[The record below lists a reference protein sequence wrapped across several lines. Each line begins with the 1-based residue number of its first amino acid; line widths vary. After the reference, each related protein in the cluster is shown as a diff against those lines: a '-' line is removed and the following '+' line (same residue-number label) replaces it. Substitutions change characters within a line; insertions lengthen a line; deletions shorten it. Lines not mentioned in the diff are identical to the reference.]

1 VDDVAYQQFER
12 LDREHW
18 WLRGRR
24 SIFFS
29 LLDHLLPR
37 ERTMSSLDVGCGY
50 GGMLREL
57 ERYGPA
63 HGVDIFPEAVDYCR
77 RHGIERVRLAS
88 AYALPAPDESFDI
101 LTFFD
106 CIEHL
111 DDDLAALRESHRVLR
126 AGGHL
131 VVTVP
136 AYNFLYANN
145 DRVAHHKRRYTVRE
159 LRSKLEAADFELRKA
174 TYVNTLLFPVI
185 LPLVLLKK
193 LKERFLPVTDDPRT
207 NLTHPVPKLLNE
219 ALFRIF
225 RSEQFVLRRM
235 SFPVGHSIF
244 VLAEKSSQA
253 PVTRPPRVHREA
265 QPPASM

>member
-1 VDDVAYQQFER
+1 VDEVAYDQFER
-12 LDREHW
+12 LENEHW

-24 SIFFS
+24 SIFFD

-37 ERTMSSLDVGCGY
+37 DGPVSSLDVGCGY

-63 HGVDIFPEAVDYCR
+63 HGVDNFPEAVERCKQR
-77 RHGIERVRLAS
+77 GLERVRMAS
-88 AYALPAPDESFDI
+88 AYSLPDPDEHFD
-101 LTFFD
+101 LLAFFD

-126 AGGHL
+126 PGGHV

-136 AYNFLYANN
+136 AYNLLYANN
-145 DRVAHHKRRYTVRE
+145 DRLAHHKRRYTRRE
-159 LRSKLEAADFELRKA
+159 LRSKLEATGFELRKA

-193 LKERFLPVTDDPRT
+193 LRERLSAGADDSTT
-207 NLTHPVPKLLNE
+207 NLTHQVPGPVNE
-219 ALFRIF
+219 ALFRVF
-225 RSEQFVLRRM
+225 SSERLALRRV

-244 VLAEKSSQA
+244 ALAVKPGDSTA
-253 PVTRPPRVHREA
+253 PSEPRRPARSR
-265 QPPASM
+265 PA